1 MIAFVNINSK
11 KNGEVNRFLSKF
23 YNNNMNIKIN
33 NWEKNYSNPI
43 EIADIIGVYTDNY
56 DDFDINIWVS
66 LDEGVIF
73 KVSNTNGN
81 EIIKYLFERYP
92 Y

>member
-11 KNGEVNRFLSKF
+11 KNGEVNRFLSKY

-43 EIADIIGVYTDNY
+43 EIADLIGVYTDNY
-56 DDFDINIWVS
+56 DDFDINFWVS

-73 KVSNTNGN
+73 KVSETNGN